1 MIPPLSTRLAARWAQ
16 DDVLMTASFTP
27 GRFPV
32 RLARILVV
40 CAPLGAWGACE
51 PMGSSGTF
59 RSERPEL
66 ATFAQT
72 PRSRT
77 ASLAGDPMHTNPA
90 LADPRNDPVT
100 LAWAILQLEPGRW
113 RTGYAKLVEAAARA
127 PRIAWQGGGRPRAGD
142 RAADEGVLGS
152 EREEGVEA
160 LVADLL
166 GATLVDAQDELWTAW
181 RALERAGYPEP
192 ARKLLTEPPPWP
204 PASVEKYLR
213 REGESSMSLVETL
226 AAELAPTPSVRGWLV
241 RSWLSPPRMVDESLL
256 TELAQA
262 ADGRLRAEPRL
273 RAWLRA
279 EWTAS
284 ARQRY
289 RRVTRLVA
297 LSQPNSLAAERSR
310 LKP

>member
-1 MIPPLSTRLAARWAQ
+1 MVAFL
-16 DDVLMTASFTP
+16 TP

-32 RLARILVV
+32 RLARALIV
-40 CAPLGAWGACE
+40 CAPLGAWAGCDSRA
-51 PMGSSGTF
+51 SNGTF
-59 RSERPEL
+59 RFERPDPMNL
-66 ATFAQT
+66 AQT
-72 PRSRT
+72 PDGR
-77 ASLAGDPMHTNPA
+77 AAALAGDHLDVNHT

-100 LAWAILQLEPGRW
+100 LAWAIKQLEPGRW
-113 RTGYAKLVEAAARA
+113 RDGYAQLVEVAARA
-127 PRIAWQGGGRPRAGD
+127 PRIAWRGAGSRGAQE
-142 RAADEGVLGS
+142 RAADEGMMGDK
-152 EREEGVEA
+152 REEGVDT

-192 ARKLLTEPPPWP
+192 ARKWLTEPPPWP
-204 PASVEKYLR
+204 PASVEKYLK
-213 REGESSMSLVETL
+213 REGESSMSLIATL
-226 AAELAPTPSVRGWLV
+226 AAELAPAPAVRAWLV
-241 RSWLSPPRMVDESLL
+241 RSWLSPPRPVDDSLL

-289 RRVTRLVA
+289 RRVTRLA
-297 LSQPNSLAAERSR
+297 AISQPHSLAAERSR
-310 LKP
+310 PEP

>member
-1 MIPPLSTRLAARWAQ
+1 MI
-16 DDVLMTASFTP
+16 ASLTL

-32 RLARILVV
+32 RLARALVV
-40 CAPLGAWGACE
+40 CAALGAWAGCE
-51 PMGSSGTF
+51 PKGSRGPF
-59 RSERPEL
+59 RSKQAEVETRAQIPDSPAHAL
-66 ATFAQT
+66 AREPLDF
-72 PRSRT
+72 S
-77 ASLAGDPMHTNPA
+77 PA
-90 LADPRNDPVT
+90 LADPRNDRVT
-100 LAWAILQLEPGRW
+100 LAWAISQLEPGHW
-113 RTGYAKLVEAAARA
+113 RQGYAKLVEAAARA